1 MNNFKIKIENIQHI
15 NKLEY
20 DIDLNENKIIC
31 LVGKN
36 GIGKTTLIKSIK
48 TLSSTDTFQKTSFA
62 QFILR
67 ETSRITYTINDEDYI
82 FNYRKITDDEIILE
96 NNDDLSE
103 IRKELNIEL
112 PIPHGKRFNF
122 LQTISEANEQIK
134 LSIQSASYT
143 QPTELI
149 TFMNTI
155 YKNEKFN
162 NLKEIHF
169 KGKKYYF
176 ILLDDNKYIR
186 EDYMSSGEYFLINIY
201 KLIKEGQKLIVIDE
215 IDISLD
221 SSAQIQLI
229 EQLRSLITYYDSNIL
244 FTTHSLAIMKKMKP
258 EELFY
263 MDKIESNISIENK
276 SYNYIKSLLFQFKD
290 YDKYILTEDDML
302 EKYMNFILQHEKLH
316 FKYKIIYIGGASNV
330 VDLMQRNITDEFFE
344 KEDNVISV
352 LDKDKYSDYNS
363 TPNVKFLPYQNIEKV
378 LYELYEEGVLNSFIG
393 DGDIL
398 PDLANTK
405 ESRRGKSLHK
415 ALKRNNLITDEQIF
429 NLIHSSNKATQE
441 EVDTFKNSLVS
452 FLT

>member
-1 MNNFKIKIENIQHI
+1 MNNFKIKIKDIQHI
-15 NKLEY
+15 NELEY
-20 DIDLNENKIIC
+20 NIDLNENRIIC

-48 TLSSTDTFQKTSFA
+48 TLSSADTFQKTSFA

-67 ETSRITYTINDEDYI
+67 ETSKITYTINEKDYI
-82 FNYRKITDDEIILE
+82 FNYKKITDDEIILE

-112 PIPHGKRFNF
+112 PIPYGKRFNF

-134 LSIQSASYT
+134 LSIQSISYS

-149 TFMNTI
+149 TFMNNI

-162 NLKEIHF
+162 SLKEINF
-169 KGKKYYF
+169 KGKKYCF
-176 ILLDDNKYIR
+176 ILLDGNKYIR

-229 EQLRSLITYYDSNIL
+229 EQLRSLIDTYNSNIL
-244 FTTHSLAIMKKMKP
+244 FTTHSLAIMKKMKS

-263 MDKIESNISIENK
+263 MDKIGDNISIDNK

-302 EKYMNFILQHEKLH
+302 EKYMNFVLQHENLH

-330 VDLMQRNITDEFFE
+330 IDLMKRNIADEFFE
-344 KEDNVISV
+344 KENNVISV

-378 LYELYEEGVLNSFIG
+378 LYELYQEGILDTFIP
-393 DGDIL
+393 DSSIL
-398 PDLANTK
+398 SDLPSARASK
-405 ESRRGKSLHK
+405 KGKVLHK
-415 ALKRNNLITDEQIF
+415 ALKRHNLITDEQIF
-429 NLIHSSNKATQE
+429 NLIHDSNKATQE
-441 EVDTFKNSLVS
+441 EVNDFKNLLVT
-452 FLT
+452 FLN